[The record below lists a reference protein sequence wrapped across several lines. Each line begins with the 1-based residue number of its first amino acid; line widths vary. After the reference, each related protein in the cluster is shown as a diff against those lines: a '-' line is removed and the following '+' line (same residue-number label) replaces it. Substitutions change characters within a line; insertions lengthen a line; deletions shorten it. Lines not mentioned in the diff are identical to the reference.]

1 MNAVTQ
7 TLPCFAGRTRQ
18 KHADA
23 LDLRRIAALACVVIL
38 HVLLIGAIL
47 RPVPPEPTEYVPRD
61 TFAPP
66 TWVELSPPPPPPPKV
81 LEPVK
86 TLPVQTQPIPTPP
99 KEAPVSPPAEA
110 VEPNLIAM
118 TETPSDEPGLQS
130 NFVEPTPA
138 LGGPPVQAALRLLL
152 APPPPYPRKE
162 EINHVEGTVTFRV
175 LVGADGKASDI
186 ELVKSSGSK
195 ALDRAALSH
204 IKRKWRFQPAS
215 TDGDARAAWGVG
227 SVSFQIGG

>member
-1 MNAVTQ
+1 MNAATQ
-7 TLPCFAGRTRQ
+7 TIPGFVGRTRQ
-18 KHADA
+18 KHAGA
-23 LDLRRIAALACVVIL
+23 LDLRRIAAIACVVIL

-47 RPVPPEPTEYVPRD
+47 RPVPPEQKEYVPGD
-61 TFAPP
+61 TLAPP
-66 TWVELSPPPPPPPKV
+66 VWIEVSPPPPRPKV

-99 KEAPVSPPAEA
+99 KEAPVSPPTEA
-110 VEPNLIAM
+110 VEPNLLAM
-118 TETPSDEPGLQS
+118 TDTPSDAPGLQS

-138 LGGPPVQAALRLLL
+138 LGGPPVQAALRLLQ

-162 EINHVEGTVTFRV
+162 QINHVEGTVTFRV

-227 SVSFQIGG
+227 SVSFQLEG